1 MLREV
6 SPSSPTTT
14 VQYSA
19 VNLPMPIPAATTGTL
34 GQSVPGT
41 VSSSITVPDSFII
54 EGDQT
59 AAGLSVMQVE
69 LDASFAN
76 DSDLTATLTHY
87 DAKGDKL
94 GSVILFS
101 GVGSGKNAANFTNTV
116 FDDNANTPIQD
127 GSAPFSAIYN
137 PQESLA
143 TVFAPTTG
151 GQQGMNVQGTWML
164 TITNTATGTTGTL
177 SGWTL
182 TFQKPL
188 PTSGLGEQGSDDATV
203 SFQIFTLSPSDPVSS
218 EVWAPVGPASST
230 YESGQV
236 NAIAV
241 DPSDPSGNTVYVGG
255 ASGGI
260 WKTTD
265 FLTTSPDGPTWIP
278 LTNFG
283 PDSAVN
289 IASITIFPVNDNP
302 SDSIIIAATGGVS
315 SGEQGSDAPG
325 VGFLISTNGG
335 TTWNLDDSTDN
346 VSSVNDTASEIG
358 DTSNILPIDSA
369 ARNREFVGTTAYQ
382 VTVDPELS
390 PTGQLIIYAALS
402 GAERRNLGE
411 PEHGPDLD
419 AGAQG
424 ERNLNRP
431 RPE

>member
-1 MLREV
+1 M
-6 SPSSPTTT
+6 
-14 VQYSA
+14 
-19 VNLPMPIPAATTGTL
+19 
-34 GQSVPGT
+34 
-41 VSSSITVPDSFII
+41 SSSIAVPDSFII

-69 LDASFAN
+69 LDASFPT

-87 DAKGDKL
+87 DANGNNL
-94 GSVILFS
+94 GTVTLFS
-101 GVGSGKNAANFTNTV
+101 GVGAGRNTANFTNTV

-164 TITNTATGTTGTL
+164 TITNNATGTTGTL
-177 SGWTL
+177 NGWTL

-188 PTSGLGEQGSDDATV
+188 PTSGLGEQGSDDASV
-203 SFQIFTLSPSDPVSS
+203 SFQIFTLNPSDPVSS
-218 EVWAPVGPASST
+218 EAWTPVGPASST
-230 YESGQV
+230 DEAGQV

-265 FLTTSPDGPTWIP
+265 FLTTNPGGPTWVP

-283 PDSAVN
+283 PSSAVN

-302 SDSIIIAATGGVS
+302 SDSIIIAATGGDI
-315 SGEQGSDAPG
+315 SGEEASDSPG

-358 DTSNILPIDSA
+358 DTSNILPIDST
-369 ARNREFVGTTAYQ
+369 ARDRTFVGTTAYQ
-382 VTVDPELS
+382 VTVDPRAQPDRPGDHLCR
-390 PTGQLIIYAALS
+390 P
-402 GAERRNLGE
+402 ERSWRYQGRNLGE

-419 AGAQG
+419 AGPHGQCD
-424 ERNLNRP
+424 LCCP
-431 RPE
+431 RSE